1 MSHNDKSVNICLNII
16 LATISKRQSIFYLQT
31 GRAHVLA
38 HATGI
43 NIIAQSL
50 ATENTKTKVAVLEI
64 LGAMC
69 LVPGGHKKVLEAMLH
84 YQEFAAERT
93 RFQGIINDLDRS
105 TGKYRDD
112 VNLKTAIMSFIN
124 AVLNYGP
131 GNYLIMNFQKI
142 N

>member
-1 MSHNDKSVNICLNII
+1 M
-16 LATISKRQSIFYLQT
+16 
-31 GRAHVLA
+31 AHD
-38 HATGI
+38 TGI

-84 YQEFAAERT
+84 YQEFAFERT

-131 GNYLIMNFQKI
+131 GTTLKFIFIVMLIF
-142 N
+142 

>member
-1 MSHNDKSVNICLNII
+1 M
-16 LATISKRQSIFYLQT
+16 
-31 GRAHVLA
+31 AHD
-38 HATGI
+38 TGI

-84 YQEFAAERT
+84 YQEFAFERT

-131 GNYLIMNFQKI
+131 GRFFLYLRRIFHKNRNIKI
-142 N
+142 LLLISRFYNTYLF

>member
-1 MSHNDKSVNICLNII
+1 M
-16 LATISKRQSIFYLQT
+16 
-31 GRAHVLA
+31 AHD
-38 HATGI
+38 TGI

-84 YQEFAAERT
+84 YQEFAFERT

-131 GNYLIMNFQKI
+131 GRFFYIYVEYTIKIYMDSIKIFLRIVLFYITYLL
-142 N
+142 

>member
-1 MSHNDKSVNICLNII
+1 M
-16 LATISKRQSIFYLQT
+16 
-31 GRAHVLA
+31 AHD
-38 HATGI
+38 TGI

-84 YQEFAAERT
+84 YQEFAFERT

-131 GNYLIMNFQKI
+131 GRFFIYVEYVEYTIYIIQILQRITIFYI
-142 N
+142 IHLL

>member
-1 MSHNDKSVNICLNII
+1 
-16 LATISKRQSIFYLQT
+16 
-31 GRAHVLA
+31 
-38 HATGI
+38 
-43 NIIAQSL
+43 
-50 ATENTKTKVAVLEI
+50 
-64 LGAMC
+64 MC

-84 YQEFAAERT
+84 YQDFAAERT

-131 GNYLIMNFQKI
+131 GMIERIIKHDNKWNTCLINVHQNIEK
-142 N
+142 